1 MLAVFGDEAL
11 LKAALA
17 FEAEL
22 ALAQAELGLIPP
34 GDAEAIAA
42 ACASTL
48 DIAELAEAAA
58 QAGTLAIPLVE
69 RLRAR
74 VSPPE
79 AAARVHK
86 GATSQDL
93 ADTALM
99 LQAQDGAALIRRAA
113 TRADGAPPA
122 HGRPV

>member
-1 MLAVFGDEAL
+1 MPSLLRDRPASTPEMLAVFGDEAL

-58 QAGTLAIPLVE
+58 HAGTLAIPLVE

-79 AAARVHK
+79 L
-86 GATSQDL
+86 S
-93 ADTALM
+93 
-99 LQAQDGAALIRRAA
+99 LI
-113 TRADGAPPA
+113 
-122 HGRPV
+122 HI